1 MGSGQR
7 INGVVAPNPFMDLP
21 DFDFIKALV
30 LDYLHSC
37 CQGVFKDYIILF
49 TATVGENG
57 KKEWYLGRK
66 MKVINSKL
74 IAA

>member
-1 MGSGQR
+1 MESGQR

-21 DFDFIKALV
+21 DFNFIKALV

-49 TATVGENG
+49 IATVGENG
-57 KKEWYLGRK
+57 KKRMVFGKKNE
-66 MKVINSKL
+66 SDQ
-74 IAA
+74 

>member
-1 MGSGQR
+1 
-7 INGVVAPNPFMDLP
+7 VVAANPFMDLP

-30 LDYLHSC
+30 PDYLHSC
-37 CQGVFKDYIILF
+37 CQGVFKGYIILF